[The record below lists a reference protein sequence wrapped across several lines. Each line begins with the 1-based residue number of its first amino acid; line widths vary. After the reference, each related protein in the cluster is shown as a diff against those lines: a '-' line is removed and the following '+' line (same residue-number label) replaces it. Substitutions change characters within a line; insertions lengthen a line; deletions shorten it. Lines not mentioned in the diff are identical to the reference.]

1 MECPACG
8 RALVELTVGG
18 LTVDVCRGGCGGIWF
33 DQLELKKVDEPHE
46 ALGEELLSIERDP
59 SVQVDFERR
68 RTCPRCIGQVMMR
81 HYFSI
86 RRQVEVDECPRCAG
100 FFLDAGELDAIR
112 NQFSSEGDKNAA
124 AQEAFTTQFAPALE
138 AMREESEKKAERAR
152 SVARLFRF
160 ILPSYYIPGK
170 QDWGAY

>member
-8 RALVELTVGG
+8 RALVEHTVGG
-18 LTVDVCRGGCGGIWF
+18 LTVDVCRGGCGGVWF

-46 ALGEELLSIERDP
+46 SLGEELLNIERDP
-59 SVQVDFERR
+59 AVVVDFERR
-68 RTCPRCIGQVMMR
+68 RTCPRCVGQIMMR

-100 FFLDAGELDAIR
+100 FFLDSGELQAIR
-112 NQFSSEGDKNAA
+112 EQFASEGDKNAA
-124 AQEAFTTQFAPALE
+124 AQATFQDQFAPQLA
-138 AMREESEKKAERAR
+138 AMREESERKAKRAR
-152 SVARLFRF
+152 SIARMFRF

>member
-8 RALVELTVGG
+8 RALAERTVGG

-46 ALGEELLSIERDP
+46 ALGEELLSVERDP
-59 SVQVDFERR
+59 SVVVDFERR
-68 RTCPRCIGQVMMR
+68 RTCPRCVGQVMMR

-100 FFLDAGELDAIR
+100 FFLDAGELHAIR
-112 NQFSSEGDKNAA
+112 EQFGSEDDKNAA
-124 AQEAFTTQFAPALE
+124 AQAAFSDQFAPQLDALR
-138 AMREESEKKAERAR
+138 AESEKKATRAR

>member
-8 RALVELTVGG
+8 HALTEITVGG
-18 LTVDVCRGGCGGIWF
+18 LAVDVCRGGCGGIWF

-46 ALGEELLSIERDP
+46 SLGEALLAIERDP
-59 SVQVDFERR
+59 SVVVDFERR

-86 RRQVEVDECPRCAG
+86 RRQIEVDECPRCAG
-100 FFLDAGELDAIR
+100 FFLDAGELQAIR
-112 NQFSSEGDKNAA
+112 EQFSSEGDKDAA
-124 AQEAFTTQFAPALE
+124 AQAAFSDQFAPQLQ
-138 AMREESEKKAERAR
+138 AMRAESEKKAARAR